1 MVLLEFSMSPMD
13 KGESVSDYVS
23 RSLKIISESG
33 VDYRLNP
40 MGTVL
45 EGEWDEV
52 MTVVKRCY
60 ETMRSDCKRIT
71 CSVKI
76 LLFNENDDYAKTTG
90 FYKACVDIREYT
102 KIKHLATFIV
112 ATFYWKNEMHRI
124 HLKYDFH
131 WNH

>member
-1 MVLLEFSMSPMD
+1 MD

-23 RSLKIISESG
+23 RSLEIISESN

-52 MTVVKRCY
+52 MSVVKRCY

-76 LLFNENDDYAKTTG
+76 DYREGKIGRLKSKMASEEEKLGTKLKT
-90 FYKACVDIREYT
+90 CVPV
-102 KIKHLATFIV
+102 KLV
-112 ATFYWKNEMHRI
+112 
-124 HLKYDFH
+124 
-131 WNH
+131 